1 MSYASLSKLR
11 LLTHFTVAEISD
23 ADVSSLIPEADR
35 AVLRLATIEVYDE
48 KLEGDIDG
56 SNTIFTTAH
65 KPIADTDFD
74 SDVDADDVTVYLVD
88 YDSEMNPVHSSTE
101 VASVNARDGI
111 ITLSEAP
118 TTTNAEVGVFADYR
132 YYKMPVD
139 YDVLKLAANYYLA
152 HLCEMK
158 IRTERAL
165 QFTTPQPSKLPPV
178 TSSKSRW
185 LELALSQLP
194 FAKPSLIG
202 VK

>member
-11 LLTHFTVAEISD
+11 LLTHFSTAEISD
-23 ADVSSLIPEADR
+23 ADVSSLIPEA
-35 AVLRLATIEVYDE
+35 
-48 KLEGDIDG
+48 
-56 SNTIFTTAH
+56 
-65 KPIADTDFD
+65 
-74 SDVDADDVTVYLVD
+74 VDADDVTVYLVD
-88 YDSEMNPVHSSTE
+88 YDSEMNEVHSEATVS
-101 VASVNARDGI
+101 SVNARDGI
-111 ITLSEAP
+111 ITLASAP
-118 TTTNAEVGVFADYR
+118 TTTDVRVGVFADYR

-165 QFTTPQPSKLPPV
+165 QFTTPEPGALPPL

-185 LELALSQLP
+185 LDLALSSLP

-202 VK
+202 V

>member
-11 LLTHFTVAEISD
+11 LLTHFSTAEISD
-23 ADVSSLIPEADR
+23 ADVASLIPEADR
-35 AVLRLATIEVYDE
+35 AILRLATIEVYDE
-48 KLEGDIDG
+48 KLDGDIDG
-56 SNTIFTTAH
+56 TNTIFTTKH

-88 YDSEMNPVHSSTE
+88 YDSEMNEVHSEATVS
-101 VASVNARDGI
+101 AVNARDGI
-111 ITLSEAP
+111 ITLASAP
-118 TTTNAEVGVFADYR
+118 TTTDVRVGVFADYR

-165 QFTTPQPSKLPPV
+165 QFTTPEPGALPPL

-185 LELALSQLP
+185 LDLALSSLP

-202 VK
+202 V

>member
-1 MSYASLSKLR
+1 MGYSSLSKLR
-11 LLTHFTVAEISD
+11 LLTHFTTAEISD
-23 ADVSSLIPEADR
+23 ADVQSLMPEADR
-35 AVLRLATIEVYDE
+35 AILRLATVEVYDE
-48 KLEGDIDG
+48 KLSGDIDG
-56 SNTIFTTAH
+56 SNTKFTTAH

-88 YDSEMNPVHSSTE
+88 YDEEMNEVHTE
-101 VASVNARDGI
+101 TTVSSVNARDGI
-111 ITLSEAP
+111 ITLAEAP

-165 QFTTPQPSKLPPV
+165 QFTTPEPGALPPL
-178 TSSKSRW
+178 TSAKSRW

-194 FAKPSLIG
+194 FAKPLLLG
-202 VK
+202 V